1 MHRSIEQLITPVRTL
16 ALLLYGIL
24 CGCSGPAP
32 KGFATL
38 QDGVIMLHDAPF
50 FPVVMNYHVNL
61 VNVGD
66 QLWPASYCGY
76 RPEGHFRFSDAEQ
89 SALQIRAELALL
101 RAQGFNTVRVTGF
114 TEGPVI
120 LPEEDR
126 PQLRVRR
133 PDGHEEFH
141 DLAEPG
147 LLDRYHAAVRAFMDL
162 ARAEDM
168 RVILLTT
175 IHEDRPGSKA
185 HFTEVA
191 DLLRND
197 TMVLAF
203 DLFNEPLYFDVP
215 AREKDAIH
223 RIVKGWRKLAN
234 RHAPHHLITIGLT
247 GIRETHAWDP
257 HILDVDFISFHPYE
271 YEPDQVLNELRWYG
285 RHVRIPWMI
294 GETSL
299 PADDDSVSFAD
310 MSAFARRTL
319 EQTVACGGIG
329 YSWWQFKDVEWGRFH
344 SDFMGMMSMAGHTDV
359 PGHPIGVEGTLKPV
373 AGVFRTFDPTGTYTC
388 EDLPNYL
395 NYSGHRTARL
405 TGRLVDGR
413 GGPIEGGVVLAW
425 NEDFSHSYHTTS
437 RADGTFTLD
446 GDMYF
451 YHWIASAN
459 GHEMVRGGCSPGSLR
474 MDGDG
479 VPALSLGDLSL
490 KRLSYARY

>member
-1 MHRSIEQLITPVRTL
+1 MGMRAALGVVLI
-16 ALLLYGIL
+16 AGLLHG
-24 CGCSGPAP
+24 CGVPKPAE
-32 KGFATL
+32 GFVGM
-38 QDGVIMLHDAPF
+38 QDGRLVVHGRPF
-50 FPVVMNYHVNL
+50 FPMVMNHQVNL
-61 VNVGD
+61 VHDGGRI
-66 QLWPASYCGY
+66 WPASYCGY
-76 RPEGHFRFSDAEQ
+76 NPGDRYRFQTPD
-89 SALQIRAELALL
+89 SAATQVRAELALM
-101 RAQGFNTVRVTGF
+101 RQQGFNTVRITGF
-114 TEGPVI
+114 TEGPVYR
-120 LPEEDR
+120 PGSDR
-126 PQLRVRR
+126 PLLRVRG
-133 PDGHEEFH
+133 PDSREDSL

-147 LLDRYHAAVRAFMDL
+147 LLDRYHAAVRTFMDL

-223 RIVKGWRKLAN
+223 RIVKGWRKLAD

-310 MSAFARRTL
+310 MAAFARRTL

-344 SDFMGMMSMAGHTDV
+344 SDFMGMMSMTGHTDV

-373 AGVFRTFDPTGTYTC
+373 AEVFRTFDPTGTYTC

-405 TGRLVDGR
+405 TGRLLNER

-425 NEDFSHSYHTTS
+425 NEGFSHSYHTTS

-459 GHEMVRGGCSPGSLR
+459 GHEMVRGGCPASGFRRDTTGTASFDLGELR
-474 MDGDG
+474 L
-479 VPALSLGDLSL
+479 A
-490 KRLSYARY
+490 RLRYGRQP